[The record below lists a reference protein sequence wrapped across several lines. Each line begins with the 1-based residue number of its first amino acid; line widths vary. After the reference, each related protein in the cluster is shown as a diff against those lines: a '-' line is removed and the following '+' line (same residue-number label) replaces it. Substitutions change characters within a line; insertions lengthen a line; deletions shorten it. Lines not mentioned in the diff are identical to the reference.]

1 MLNDMHL
8 DSLIELTEI
17 TIKQKDKREF
27 NEIVNLISKIDEGLA
42 KSYLENSP
50 I

>member
-1 MLNDMHL
+1 MHL

-17 TIKQKDKREF
+17 TIKQKNKREF

-42 KSYLENSP
+42 QFK
-50 I
+50 